1 MKQDRLHSCYEY
13 MYSYGKILGK
23 YVRNNHKTYHGVIS
37 SGREYNSMQNQSV
50 QSSLV
55 PGLPG
60 NLLRRLV
67 DGGLYVERD
76 HLIK

>member
-1 MKQDRLHSCYEY
+1 MV
-13 MYSYGKILGK
+13 K
-23 YVRNNHKTYHGVIS
+23 YWGNKSEKALKTYHGVIS

-67 DGGLYVERD
+67 DGGLYAERD